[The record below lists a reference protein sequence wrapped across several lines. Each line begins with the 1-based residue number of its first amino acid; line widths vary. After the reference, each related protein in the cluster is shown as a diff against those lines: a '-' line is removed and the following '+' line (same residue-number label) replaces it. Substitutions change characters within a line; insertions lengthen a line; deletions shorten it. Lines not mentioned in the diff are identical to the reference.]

1 MNKLKTLYFKS
12 LEKAADFVTSSWRY
26 VVIGLLFYMTAFVMF
41 MGYFYYTGAGK
52 WFDILFVFGTG
63 LLALVLGVLL
73 SIILLK
79 MLERL
84 PKILVAGIIGCICVV
99 YSIGTYMGPF
109 FRLMGFFVIVLGA
122 LIGIAAFLFKR
133 RSTAFFLT
141 FSVFTLM
148 VHGILLY
155 YTFTDGKE
163 GQWSLDLSQEE
174 SALENPA
181 EEGSYTIEHF
191 TYGSGEDKQREE
203 YTDVMFQTH
212 TVNMSPF
219 IVHPKGLNKWYREKF
234 WGFNLNS
241 APLNGRVWMPKSEE
255 EGEFPLVLIV
265 HGNHNMAD
273 FSDGGYTYLGE
284 LLASKGYIVVSVDQN
299 FINSGKTGHI
309 GWDNAGRAWLLLKH
323 LELWQ
328 KWDTDKAHALF
339 NKVDMDHIAL
349 IGHSRG
355 GEAISI
361 ATMFNELDRFP
372 NNAKISLN
380 FDFSIKSLIGLSP
393 GDGRFKPGDKPVDL
407 KDVNYLTIQGGND
420 TDHTNY
426 LGMRQFQ
433 RVEFSNDFN
442 GFKSSVY
449 INGGNH
455 GQFNS
460 DWEVD
465 QPSPY
470 WWFMNRKELME
481 PKVQRDITKL
491 YVASFLDATLKGQ
504 EEYRTFFSDK
514 QAVASFIPVDPLR
527 VRYEDSDFE
536 IVSTFEE
543 DVDVMSTTQEDGGLQ
558 GYNLHVWKEV
568 NLLQRNKEQ
577 QDNQVVKLG
586 WKNRNSR
593 YNLSLPDETSGGLTQ
608 ESVLRFDAVQA
619 HPTRYEFY
627 HIPIPEGYKEEA
639 IPITVT
645 VKPKG
650 TNRLDSR
657 IRKTVFI
664 EPTYTTKLYRFDW
677 WNERFGNQY
686 EHMLQT
692 YEVPLDFLEESFPGM
707 DYTKIDEITFEF
719 NQTESG
725 LIFLDNIGFDN

>member
-12 LEKAADFVTSSWRY
+12 IEKVAEFVASSWRY
-26 VVIGLLFYMTAFVMF
+26 VVMGLLFYMTVFVLF
-41 MGYFYYTGAGK
+41 MSYFFFTGVGK
-52 WFDILFVFGTG
+52 WFDILFVVGTG
-63 LLALVLGVLL
+63 ILALILGVLL
-73 SIILLK
+73 TFLLLK
-79 MLERL
+79 LLERL
-84 PKILVAGIIGCICVV
+84 PKLLVASIVGCICVV
-99 YSIGTYMGPF
+99 YGVGTFMGPF
-109 FRLMGFFVIVLGA
+109 FRLMGFYVIVLGA
-122 LIGIAAFLFKR
+122 LIGTAAFLYKR
-133 RSTAFFLT
+133 GRTAFFLS
-141 FSVFTLM
+141 FSVIVLVVHGSLLYFTL
-148 VHGILLY
+148 
-155 YTFTDGKE
+155 TDGKE
-163 GQWSLDLSQEE
+163 GQWPLSLSDAE

-181 EEGSYTIEHF
+181 KEGSYPIQHF

-219 IVHPKGLNKWYREKF
+219 IVHPKGLNKWYREWF

-241 APLNGRVWMPKSEE
+241 APLNGRVWMPQGEDE
-255 EGEFPLVLIV
+255 EFPLVLIV

-273 FSDGGYTYLGE
+273 FSDDGYAYLGE

-328 KWDTDKAHALF
+328 TWNTDKAHALF
-339 NKVDMDHIAL
+339 NKVDMDNIAL

-361 ATMFNELDRFP
+361 ASMFNELDRFP
-372 NNAKISLN
+372 NNAKIGLN

-393 GDGRFKPGDKPVDL
+393 GDGRFKPGDKPVVL

-433 RVEFSNDFN
+433 RVEFSNDFD
-442 GFKSSVY
+442 GFKSSLY

-481 PKVQRDITKL
+481 PEMQRDITKL

-504 EEYRTFFSDK
+504 REYRTFFSDK
-514 QAVASFIPVDPLR
+514 QAVASWIPVDPLR
-527 VRYEDSDFE
+527 VRYEDSDFRA
-536 IVSTFEE
+536 VTTFEE
-543 DVDVMSTTQEDGGLQ
+543 DVDVTSTTQEDGRLQ

-586 WKNRNSR
+586 WKNKNSR
-593 YNLSLPDETSGGLTQ
+593 YSVSLPDETSRQLTK
-608 ESVLRFDAVQA
+608 ESVLRFDAIQA
-619 HPTRYEFY
+619 HSTRYEFY
-627 HIPIPEGYKEEA
+627 LIPIPQKYKESA
-639 IPITVT
+639 IPITVNL
-645 VKPKG
+645 KPKG

-692 YEVPLDFLEESFPGM
+692 YEVPLDFLEESFPDM
-707 DYTKIDEITFEF
+707 DYTKLDEVTFEF

-725 LIFLDNIGFDN
+725 LIFLDNIGFD

>member
-1 MNKLKTLYFKS
+1 MKKLKTLYNKFIQ
-12 LEKAADFVTSSWRY
+12 KATGFIISSWRY
-26 VVIGLLFYMTAFVMF
+26 VVISILFYMTVFVLVMS
-41 MGYFYYTGAGK
+41 YFFYSGAGK
-52 WFDILFVFGTG
+52 WFDILFVSGIG
-63 LLALVLGVLL
+63 VLAIVLGGFL
-73 SIILLK
+73 SIPLLK
-79 MLERL
+79 LLERL
-84 PKILVAGIIGCICVV
+84 PKFLTAGIIGCICTV
-99 YSIGTYMGPF
+99 YSVGAFMGPF
-109 FRLMGFFVIVLGA
+109 FRLMAFFIIVLGA
-122 LIGIAAFLFKR
+122 LAGIAIFLYKKGAK
-133 RSTAFFLT
+133 TLFLS
-141 FSVFTLM
+141 FSVFTLI
-148 VHGILLY
+148 VHSILMYFAL
-155 YTFTDGKE
+155 TDGKE
-163 GQWSLDLSQEE
+163 GTWSLKLSTEE
-174 SALENPA
+174 GVVENPA
-181 EEGSYTIEHF
+181 VKGEYSIQHF

-203 YTDVMFQTH
+203 FTDVMFKTH
-212 TVNMSPF
+212 KVNMSPF
-219 IVHPKGLNKWYREKF
+219 IVHPTGLNKWYREWF
-234 WGFNLNS
+234 WGFNLNN
-241 APLNGRVWMPKSEE
+241 APLNGRVWMPKIEE
-255 EGEFPLVLIV
+255 EGQFPLVLIV

-273 FSDGGYTYLGE
+273 FSDGGYSYLGE

-323 LELWQ
+323 LETWQ
-328 KWDTDKAHALF
+328 RWNTDKSHTLF
-339 NKVDMDHIAL
+339 NKVDMENIAL

-355 GEAISI
+355 GEAVSI
-361 ATMFNELDRFP
+361 ASMFNELDRFP

-393 GDGRFKPGDKPVDL
+393 GDGRFKPGDKPVVL

-433 RVEFSNDFN
+433 RVQFSE
-442 GFKSSVY
+442 GFDGYKSSVY

-470 WWFMNRKELME
+470 WWFMNRKELIDPE
-481 PKVQRDITKL
+481 LQRDITKL
-491 YVASFLDATLKGQ
+491 YVTSFLDSTLKGKR
-504 EEYRTFFSDK
+504 EYRTYFSDK
-514 QAVASFIPVDPLR
+514 EAVAPFIPVDPLR
-527 VRYEDSDFE
+527 VRYESSDFQHL
-536 IVSTFEE
+536 STFEE
-543 DVDVMSTTQEDGGLQ
+543 DVDVTTTTIEGGSIQ

-586 WKNRNSR
+586 WRNKNSR
-593 YNLSLPDETSGGLTQ
+593 YSVNLPEELSARFTDETILK
-608 ESVLRFDAVQA
+608 FDAVQA
-619 HPTRYEFY
+619 HPSRYEFY
-627 HIPIPEGYKEEA
+627 HIPIPEENAA
-639 IPITVT
+639 IPVT
-645 VKPKG
+645 VLIKPKG

-657 IRKTVFI
+657 IKKTIYI

-692 YEVPLDFLEESFPGM
+692 YEVPLNYLEETIPGL
-707 DYTKIDEITFEF
+707 DYRTINELTFEF

-725 LIFLDNIGFDN
+725 LIFLDNIGFDDE